1 MFTLTIGNK
10 TIKRYKLQW
19 HDHNGRRNNVEHT
32 RVMHSVSLDA
42 VKDKAMLRYGSKPD
56 AIHRI

>member
-1 MFTLTIGNK
+1 MFIMTIGNR

-19 HDHNGRRNNVEHT
+19 HNHNGRRNNVEHT

-42 VKDKAMLRYGSKPD
+42 VKDKALERYGSAPD
-56 AIHRI
+56 SIKRV